1 MKTVKFKVKSGHY
14 LKLLTPGIMK
24 LLGSKEEETTKNKN
38 AKKLPALEITK

>member
-1 MKTVKFKVKSGHY
+1 MKTVKCKVKSRHY

-38 AKKLPALEITK
+38 AKKLPELEITK